1 MRSNCANCHPQN
13 APSQGRRNVCHAT
26 LMLADAIPIAPSPPI
41 GAAALKRRERSR
53 LAHAVRLLLHMH
65 SRLCMCRFWL
75 SFGQA
80 RRARRVL
87 VFFLGEPWAS
97 LTRDHCIPR
106 HQHTCHSDTASSA
119 EPILAVHPQSA
130 SVPAGRRGARTVTSS
145 VRELH
150 IDWLPTTRNGA
161 LSCAA
166 ARGGSRVD
174 WLLHLQPMPC
184 LIPATKCLPPPNRA
198 YSCSGPP
205 CREVA
210 VTLHASGMSCNGRC

>member
-1 MRSNCANCHPQN
+1 
-13 APSQGRRNVCHAT
+13 
-26 LMLADAIPIAPSPPI
+26 MLADAIPIAPSPPI

-97 LTRDHCIPR
+97 LTQAHCIPR
-106 HQHTCHSDTASSA
+106 HQHTSHSDTASSA

-130 SVPAGRRGARTVTSS
+130 SVPAGRRGARTVPSS

-161 LSCAA
+161 PSYAA

-174 WLLHLQPMPC
+174 WLLHLQPMPG
-184 LIPATKCLPPPNRA
+184 LIPATKCLPPPIELTAAR
-198 YSCSGPP
+198 GP
-205 CREVA
+205 
-210 VTLHASGMSCNGRC
+210 HAGRWLSHYTRPV